1 MGGDSMDDID
11 RQILRLLEKD
21 ARMTVKEISAR
32 VSLTSPAVSER
43 IRRMEKGGVIAGYT
57 VVPGKALTKA
67 HVDALISVTV
77 PQANRAAFLTLTQTL
92 ANVAQ
97 CYHETGA
104 YSYLVKVSCS
114 DMVALDEIINRFQ
127 SLGQTSTQI
136 ILSTPVD
143 RYAIW

>member
-1 MGGDSMDDID
+1 MDDID

-67 HVDALISVTV
+67 HVDALISITV
-77 PQANRAAFLTLTQTL
+77 PQSDRSAFLTLVQTL
-92 ANVAQ
+92 ASVTRTTASP
-97 CYHETGA
+97 A
-104 YSYLVKVSCS
+104 S
-114 DMVALDEIINRFQ
+114 
-127 SLGQTSTQI
+127 QI
-136 ILSTPVD
+136 CGNGLSTSSSFPLPK
-143 RYAIW
+143 